1 MTPILGLSEKRRV
14 PRLGKIHLGIKVPT
28 KDGKSEYPKAVDY
41 FVCPPEVREVYGD
54 EPKSLDVIIPTEDE
68 EVFASTY
75 YRAYSRTRG
84 LVCKGDGQTADRL
97 IDSSTKKLAVD
108 EETGELI
115 THGDIAKHDAKEVE
129 RAIVPCP
136 ARACPYYI
144 DKSCKQ
150 LMMLQVLLPRVPG
163 FGVYQIDTSSIN
175 SIIDIN
181 SQLALLRQI
190 YGRVSGL
197 PLRLTLDP
205 REVSPDG
212 KKKTVYTMHL
222 RVDASMEE
230 MYKIARSTQPL
241 AALLAPPPDEEKM
254 PELLYPDVEPEA
266 PESVK
271 EQPKPQAAAI
281 VAKAGTDSG
290 WSVEAWA
297 KLVTWATSEK
307 QGYKS
312 EEQVLGALKST
323 TRTQVEAQFTPKKA
337 QEELLALK
345 G

>member
-1 MTPILGLSEKRRV
+1 MTPIIGLSEKRRV

-230 MYKIARSTQPL
+230 MYKIASSSQPF
-241 AALLAPPPDEEKM
+241 AALLAPPPDEKDM
-254 PELLYPDVEPEA
+254 PELLYPDVEPEPQEA
-266 PESVK
+266 T
-271 EQPKPQAAAI
+271 QPQPAAVGAKPD
-281 VAKAGTDSG
+281 TEHM

-297 KLVTWATSEK
+297 KLLTWATSEK

-312 EEQVLGALKST
+312 EEQVLGALKGK
-323 TRTQVEAQFTPKKA
+323 TRQEAEAQYTTPKKA
-337 QEELLALK
+337 QAELLALK